1 MTTHHCQISHLTN
14 LILITLNLSR
24 SYLLFAIVNCIY
36 LTDATVK
43 MAFQLALILQEFTY
57 LFALLT
63 ILYLFYRLTFRFQER
78 STGRISDGL
87 MLFHAAIF
95 GLMIPICVAEFATYV
110 INTVKYY
117 DVSLNLRLASHW
129 IQVIRPLYTWLA
141 SLEIM
146 IWGILLVV
154 RTSRN
159 DRKAKV
165 Y

>member
-1 MTTHHCQISHLTN
+1 
-14 LILITLNLSR
+14 
-24 SYLLFAIVNCIY
+24 
-36 LTDATVK
+36 

-57 LFALLT
+57 LLALCT
-63 ILYLFYRLTFRFQER
+63 ILYLFYWLTFRFQER
-78 STGRISDGL
+78 STGRVSDGL
-87 MLFHAAIF
+87 MLFHGVIF

-110 INTVKYY
+110 LNTVKDY
-117 DVSLNLRLASHW
+117 DVNPRERLASHW

-146 IWGILLVV
+146 IWGICLMV

-165 Y
+165 SQIWVSCFFSHFCALPCVGAMLCEKNLANSFCSL